1 MITSHP
7 DATEGAVLRPSSY
20 SPSDFTLPC
29 AVLCR
34 NTAPLVAFAYSL
46 LKRDVPCC
54 VLGRE
59 IGEQLVAIVTK
70 LRARDLQELV
80 SRLDEWRV
88 RELNRCT
95 LTDTS
100 PERIID
106 QYQCLIFFVQDLDAK
121 AQKISDLIAKIELMF
136 EAPPKDSATV
146 SHVLLSTIHRAKG
159 LEWPKVFILDFE
171 KYMPS
176 RFATSPWQKRQE
188 RNLIYVAITRSMETL
203 VYINSNQWKTQSK

>member
-7 DATEGAVLRPSSY
+7 DAVEGSVLRPSSY

-46 LKRDVPCC
+46 LRRDVPCR

-59 IGEQLVAIVTK
+59 IGEQLAAIVKK
-70 LRARDLQELV
+70 LHAPDLTELYVRLGDWRAREL
-80 SRLDEWRV
+80 SRCAIT
-88 RELNRCT
+88 N
-95 LTDTS
+95 TS
-100 PERIID
+100 PERVAD
-106 QYQCLIFFVQDLDAK
+106 QYECLMFFIQDLDSET
-121 AQKISDLIAKIELMF
+121 QEISDLIAKIELMF

-203 VYINSNQWKTQSK
+203 VYINSNQWKTQPE